1 MNNTKKL
8 KTALAYN
15 TMLFAVCGFLIRSYQ
30 LKWEL
35 NPDGSLA
42 EGAFIHRV
50 LPLICLCFLAG
61 SAFLLYRFVGKLS
74 KHEQCFSPCLPTAI
88 LQMLSGAAL
97 FGGNLYLQVVGREP
111 LAEYV
116 VISEAMLNIAPY
128 AGMLAGILLAV
139 YGFMSLR
146 RKAPSPLLYMFISLY
161 LALRLLIHFQEWN
174 TDPSV
179 HHYGYQLLAVICTM
193 LGCFQ
198 LAGFGFDKGRRRMS
212 LFFAVGAVLFCA
224 ITVADTLDHMSEC
237 LINGAFL
244 LSMATSAARL
254 LFADEAPEET
264 AEETV

>member
-1 MNNTKKL
+1 MKNTTKL

-15 TMLFAVCGFLIRSYQ
+15 TMLFAICGFLIRSYQ

-35 NPDGSLA
+35 NPDGSLV
-42 EGAFIHRV
+42 EGAFVHRV

-61 SAFLLYRFVGKLS
+61 TAFLLIRFFGKLS
-74 KHEQCFSPCLPTAI
+74 KHEQCFSPCLLTAV
-88 LQMLSGAAL
+88 LQIVAGVAL

-139 YGFMSLR
+139 YGFASLG
-146 RKAPSPLLYMFISLY
+146 KKIPSPLLYMFISLY
-161 LALRLLIHFQEWN
+161 LALRLLIRFQEWN

-179 HHYGYQLLAVICTM
+179 HHYGYQLLAIICSM
-193 LGCFQ
+193 LGAFQ

-212 LFFAVGAVLFCA
+212 LFFAVSAVLFCT
-224 ITVADTLDHMSEC
+224 ITVADTLDNVSEC

-254 LFADEAPEET
+254 LFADEPTEET
-264 AEETV
+264 A